1 MTNFIFQYF
10 YNNCLSLR
18 FKVHPIILVGEMQL
32 KVKIILFLIVIS
44 LSTVAQHQSNLTYIS
59 VQFTNISLSAALS
72 RITDKYHVPIAF
84 NTKEAD
90 KFIVSADYKNMEIK
104 QVLKHLTSI
113 AQMDVAKI
121 NEVFV
126 IKPSSKTTKIN
137 ILSISAKV
145 EDLCSGEPLP
155 YALASIPNSKLFA
168 TTNRQGIFSLIDI
181 PDTAMVLLSYLGYKD
196 TLVTANKLNS
206 TIKLRPDP
214 SLLKEIIVKDQGSNT
229 IQYGEE
235 TSKITF
241 NPAAL
246 DRLPVLG
253 GNDVFRTL
261 QLLPGISGTNE
272 TSSGLVV
279 RGSSPDKNLVLLD
292 GYSLYHVDH
301 FYGIYS
307 AFNSK
312 AIKSIQMYKGNFSAK
327 YGGRSSSVMV
337 LTAKD
342 GNRRKF
348 SGDIGVN
355 FVDVNAVFELSLS
368 KKLTVVAAGRRSIT
382 DVVENYLF
390 RELFDKAVVNSGD
403 VNNVNSLDYKEL
415 NPNFS
420 FGDFNLKLNYRQSE
434 KDNFTLSFYSSNDN
448 LSYEYIQNIEDF
460 VEYTTSESSRWG
472 NLGLSGIWSKQ
483 WNKKMSTQA
492 QVAFSSYYSNTKLE
506 DTYVFNDTLGLADE
520 EYLQAQNN
528 NVNDFT
534 IKIDNQFQTSK
545 NSILSFGIAN
555 TLNTINL
562 SSILDDEV
570 FPVFNQEGNQFQ
582 FYSEYSLFITP
593 KVETR
598 LGLRGNY
605 FNLTNHLYWEPKV
618 NFKYNILPWMNLK
631 ASWAINNQMI
641 SRILRLDLFTSNPD
655 FWILADKDIPVI
667 NSSQWAGGVHL
678 DFNIASIDIEA
689 FITNTYD
696 EVEYLPSLR
705 NFDVEDKS
713 QEQLYATGNTETK
726 GLEVLIEKG
735 VGNYSGWISYT
746 LSNSLNYFDGLN
758 DGKPFPS
765 RFDQRHEFKVVN
777 MYNYKK
783 WNFSLIWIYGSGKPY
798 SSPEGSYSLSTLDGS
813 SINNIAYSLINNER
827 LPDYH
832 RLDLSSTY
840 NFKLGKTKAKV
851 GLSIFNLYN
860 RKNIKYR
867 RFSKI
872 TFDED
877 GNLLNNDKYVVTDV
891 LLLGVTP
898 SVFFNWSF

>member
-1 MTNFIFQYF
+1 M
-10 YNNCLSLR
+10 
-18 FKVHPIILVGEMQL
+18 E
-32 KVKIILFLIVIS
+32 
-44 LSTVAQHQSNLTYIS
+44 VAR
-59 VQFTNISLSAALS
+59 V
-72 RITDKYHVPIAF
+72 
-84 NTKEAD
+84 
-90 KFIVSADYKNMEIK
+90 
-104 QVLKHLTSI
+104 
-113 AQMDVAKI
+113 
-121 NEVFV
+121 NEVYV
-126 IKPSSKTTKIN
+126 IKPLTNKTEVQIF
-137 ILSISAKV
+137 SISAKV
-145 EDLCSGEPLP
+145 EDVNSGEPLP
-155 YALASIPNSKLFA
+155 YTLVSISEEQLFS
-168 TTNRQGIFSLIDI
+168 TTNTRGVFSLINI
-181 PDTAMVLLSYLGYKD
+181 PTNSLLLFNYLGYKD
-196 TLVTANKLNS
+196 TLIAAENIKGV
-206 TIKLRPDP
+206 IKLTPDP
-214 SLLKEIIVKDQGSNT
+214 SLLKEVIVKDQGSNT
-229 IQYGEE
+229 IIYGEE

-241 NPAAL
+241 NPSAL

-253 GNDVFRTL
+253 GNDVFRAL
-261 QLLPGISGTNE
+261 QLLPGVSGTNE

-312 AIKSIQMYKGNFSAK
+312 AIKNIQLYKGGFYAK

-342 GNRRKF
+342 GNRSKF

-355 FVDVNAVFELSLS
+355 FVDVNGVFEFSLS
-368 KKLTVVAAGRRSIT
+368 PKITVVAAARRSIT

-390 RELFDKAVVNSGD
+390 KELFDKAVVNSGD
-403 VNNVNSLDYKEL
+403 VNNVSNLDYKEL

-420 FGDFNLKLNYRQSE
+420 FGDLNLKVSYRKSD
-434 KDNFTLSFYSSNDN
+434 KDNFALSFYSSNDN
-448 LSYEYIQNIEDF
+448 LSYEYVQNIEDF

-472 NLGLSGIWSKQ
+472 NVGLSGSWSKQ
-483 WNKKMSTQA
+483 WNKKMSTQTQIA
-492 QVAFSSYYSNTKLE
+492 YSSYYSNTQLE
-506 DTYVFNDTLGLADE
+506 DIYIFNDTLGLADE
-520 EYLQAQNN
+520 EYIQAQNN

-545 NSILSFGIAN
+545 NSIINFGIAN

-562 SSILDDEV
+562 SSIIDGEV
-570 FPVFNQEGNQFQ
+570 FPVFNQEGNQLQ

-593 KVETR
+593 KLETR
-598 LGLRGNY
+598 IGLRGNY
-605 FNLTNHLYWEPKV
+605 FNLSNSLYWEPKV
-618 NFKYNILPWMNLK
+618 NLKYTVMPWMMLK
-631 ASWAINNQMI
+631 GSWGVNNQMI

-655 FWILADKDIPVI
+655 FWILSNQDIPVI
-667 NSSQWAGGVHL
+667 NSNQWAAGVHFN
-678 DFNIASIDIEA
+678 FNIASLDIEG
-689 FITNTYD
+689 FVTNTYD
-696 EVEYLPSLR
+696 EIEYLPSLR
-705 NFDVEDKS
+705 NFDVDDNNLDN
-713 QEQLYATGNTETK
+713 LYATGNSTTK
-726 GLEVLIEKG
+726 GLEVMIEKG

-746 LSNSLNYFDGLN
+746 LSNSLNFFDDLN
-758 DGKPFPS
+758 GGKPFPS

-777 MYNYKK
+777 MYNYKD
-783 WNFSLIWIYGSGKPY
+783 WNFSLIWIYGSGKAY

-813 SINNIAYSLINNER
+813 NINNIAYSLINNER

-840 NFKLGKTKAKV
+840 NFALGKTKAKV

-898 SVFFNWSF
+898 SVFLNWSF